1 MHPETRSA
9 RYRRLPDEVRCRGF
23 ELFHC
28 QRGASF
34 VEHIVLVCA
43 IGLVAMGGYRRFS
56 QHVGDKA
63 EEQGDRVL
71 NLEEGAAGPVCD
83 GVDCAC
89 FVAGTPVATP
99 NGPKPIETLRVGD
112 LVLARDEATGSVDYK
127 PVLRTYVTPSRPVLD
142 VEVEG
147 PDGKMDAIGA
157 TEEHPF
163 FIEGRG
169 WVRAKN
175 LGLGEQ
181 ALASSGRP
189 LSVAAIGQRADV
201 ATVYNLE
208 VDDYHTYFVGRAGA
222 WVHNQYLDSKKGS
235 IDSKKSHAG
244 WGGSYRPPEYFPP
257 PKVAIND
264 TYKYHAGLPPGSDQ
278 KKATVIPA
286 PGGGYYVY
294 GPKQPTAP
302 DSPFGH
308 LSWPQTGMLHGA
320 GEIPV
325 AGILVKGV
333 KGIAYIDYAS
343 RWLDYKTGASSWT
356 YVRPPD
362 HATIQAAPKKR

>member
-1 MHPETRSA
+1 MQPETRSA
-9 RYRRLPDEVRCRGF
+9 RYRRFRHD
-23 ELFHC
+23 
-28 QRGASF
+28 QRGTST
-34 VEHIVLVCA
+34 VEHIVLVGA
-43 IGLVAMGGYRRFS
+43 VALVTIGGYRRFS

-63 EEQGDRVL
+63 RRQGDQVL
-71 NLEEGAAGPVCD
+71 YLEDGGRGPVCD
-83 GVDCAC
+83 GVDCSC

-99 NGPKPIETLRVGD
+99 DGPRPIETLRVGD
-112 LVLARDEATGSVDYK
+112 LVLAREEATGSVAFK
-127 PVLRTYVTPSRPVLD
+127 PVLRTYVTPARPVLD
-142 VEVEG
+142 VAVEG
-147 PDGKMDAIGA
+147 PDGKVDALGA

-169 WVRAKN
+169 WVRAAN

-181 ALASSGRP
+181 ALASSGLS
-189 LSVAAIGQRADV
+189 LSVAAIGQRAEV

-208 VDDYHTYFVGRAGA
+208 VGDYHTYFVGRAGA

-235 IDSKKSHAG
+235 NDEKTHAG
-244 WGGSYRPPEYFPP
+244 YRPPVPP
-257 PKVAIND
+257 PKVGVTD

-278 KKATVIPA
+278 KKATIIPA

-308 LSWPQTGMLHGA
+308 LDMSQKAMLHGA
-320 GEIPV
+320 GKIPV
-325 AGILVKGV
+325 AGVLVNGV

-343 RWLDYKTGASSWT
+343 KWIDYKTGASSWT
-356 YVRPPD
+356 YVRPAD